1 MLAHLQP
8 ASVLTLF
15 FNRFPCRVPA
25 AGLIL
30 DNQALQHFAH
40 YRLLILRQLT
50 DGFKLKCQLAVR
62 ATFMFIKQQ
71 KIGTDVQRGGYLL
84 QRIQRG
90 QPVGPA
96 THPKSLYAL
105 LLRFV
110 KWRQERNWS
119 ETTLKVQTHHSYRFI
134 CWAAERG
141 LHYAAEVTRPVL
153 ESWQRWLYQYRKSN
167 GEPLTSRT
175 QRTALQ
181 PLQVWFS
188 WMAKQGLILAN
199 PAADLELP
207 RLERRL
213 PRTILSVEQVEEVLN
228 LCDLTTPQGIRDR
241 ALLELLWS
249 TGIRRG
255 EVTVLDIYS
264 ADFGRQILTIEQGKG
279 KQDRVIPV
287 GERALWWLERY
298 ILDVRPQILVSPE
311 CKALFLA
318 MDGVA
323 GLTAHGI
330 TGAVVPY
337 LRAAGI
343 DKGSCHLFRHAMAT
357 QMLENGAELRWIQ
370 VMLGHRSVE
379 STQIYTQVSI
389 RALQAVHASTHPA
402 EQRDSEKPDN
412 ME

>member
-1 MLAHLQP
+1 MA
-8 ASVLTLF
+8 
-15 FNRFPCRVPA
+15 NRKPSP
-25 AGLIL
+25 
-30 DNQALQHFAH
+30 N
-40 YRLLILRQLT
+40 RLLTVDDIYR
-50 DGFKLKCQLAVR
+50 
-62 ATFMFIKQQ
+62 
-71 KIGTDVQRGGYLL
+71 
-84 QRIQRG
+84 

-96 THPKSLYAL
+96 SHPKSLYTL

-110 KWRQERNWS
+110 KWRRERNWS

-141 LHYAAEVTRPVL
+141 LYHAGDITRPVL
-153 ESWQRWLYQYRKSN
+153 ESWQRHLYLYRKAN

-207 RLERRL
+207 RLEKRL
-213 PRTILSVEQVEEVLN
+213 PRTILSVEQVEDIVS
-228 LCDLTTPQGIRDR
+228 LCDLSTLQGLRDR

-255 EVTVLDIYS
+255 EVARLDIHS
-264 ADFGRQILTIEQGKG
+264 PDFSRRILTIRQGKG
-279 KQDRVIPV
+279 YEDRVIPA
-287 GERALWWLERY
+287 GERALWWLQRY
-298 ILDVRPQILVSPE
+298 LVRVRPEILVTPD

-323 GLTAHGI
+323 GLTANGI

-343 DKGSCHLFRHAMAT
+343 EKGSCHLFRHAMAT
-357 QMLENGAELRWIQ
+357 QMLENGADLRWIQ
-370 VMLGHRSVE
+370 AMLGHRSVE

-402 EQRDSEKPDN
+402 EQREKPEPDAAA
-412 ME
+412 EPPDCPQR